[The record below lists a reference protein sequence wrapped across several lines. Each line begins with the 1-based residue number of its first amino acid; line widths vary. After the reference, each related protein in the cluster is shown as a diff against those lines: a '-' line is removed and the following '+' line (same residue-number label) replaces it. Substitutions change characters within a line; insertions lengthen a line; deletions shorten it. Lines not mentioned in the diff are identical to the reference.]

1 MLERQTSNKP
11 GASLVRALTQDGGV
25 FSELATRCRSSLP
38 KVMWAGASI
47 YVQFR
52 KPGMQPPPM
61 PVAPTAVAT
70 MTAPNRQTVGP
81 IPAANVLTTSAPM
94 AVPDAIM
101 RALPKEKQEQINQTL
116 LGTMSAPTPPP
127 GAKNNKTT
135 TTAEED
141 GPPPMKTNQTKPK
154 QGKRTDKST
163 GKGKNKEVKHSG

>member
-1 MLERQTSNKP
+1 
-11 GASLVRALTQDGGV
+11 
-25 FSELATRCRSSLP
+25 
-38 KVMWAGASI
+38 
-47 YVQFR
+47 
-52 KPGMQPPPM
+52 
-61 PVAPTAVAT
+61 
-70 MTAPNRQTVGP
+70 
-81 IPAANVLTTSAPM
+81 M